1 LSGLAEYARRLHEK
15 ERRVYERNLVPLGF
29 NHAADSLKGVRAVI
43 FDVYG
48 TLVNY
53 WRPGFESRERREV
66 LLTEAFSEIVER
78 FAMKEVLS
86 KMNPAGLSAD
96 TLRDFYH
103 GLIALNHEKA
113 VSGGAEFPEVRVEE
127 VWSVIVMM
135 LKRNGYNV
143 TANAPDGGVAD
154 FARYLAYT
162 YNFVGMGRV
171 LYSGVVDALRKLK
184 ADNIVLGILA
194 DGQFYTPLDLTLLL
208 REQSG
213 GKIDDY
219 NELFDPDLTFFS
231 YQYGFTKP
239 SEILYRRLFDALYEY
254 HILPSQTVFVGN
266 DLITDIRPASAF
278 GMKTALFCGDDVM
291 VFGNNGDI
299 DAAIVP
305 DIVFE
310 SWDELPNLISFHG
323 EA

>member
-1 LSGLAEYARRLHEK
+1 LSDLAEYARRLHEK
-15 ERRVYERNLVPLGF
+15 ERRVYERVLVPMSC
-29 NHAADSLKGVRAVI
+29 NHAADSLNGVRAVI

-53 WRPGFESRERREV
+53 WRPGFESRDRRES
-66 LLTEAFSEIVER
+66 LLTEAFSEIAER

-86 KMNPAGLSAD
+86 KMNTAGLPSD

-113 VSGGAEFPEVRVEE
+113 SIGGAEFPEVRVEE

-135 LKRNGYNV
+135 LKRNGYDAV
-143 TANAPDGGVAD
+143 ANAPEGGAAD
-154 FARYLAYT
+154 FARYIAYT
-162 YNFVGMGRV
+162 YNFVGMGRA
-171 LYSGVVDALRKLK
+171 LYSGAADALKKLK

-194 DGQFYTPLDLTLLL
+194 DGQFYTPIDMTLLF

-239 SEILYRRLFDALYEY
+239 SEVLYRRLFDALYEY
-254 HILPSQTVFVGN
+254 HILPSQTLFIGN
-266 DLITDIRPASAF
+266 DLSTDIRPATAF

-291 VFGNNGDI
+291 VFGESEGV
-299 DAAIVP
+299 DADIVP

-310 SWDELPNLISFHG
+310 SWDELPELVSFHG